1 MLNLWVRAVYAHGP
15 EIRMLTGPFALA
27 LALARVHGDPQA
39 ARRRLQASGHHLGA
53 AGLGSISLSA
63 PVIDFQRGLSSQALG
78 GITGLRR
85 FAADQVLVLRSDGQ
99 RRSLYGW
106 LADQPPWTQ
115 QLVRERGTDLFSA
128 APFLDPG
135 GGGGCHCG
143 GQGVQPSRRRLCQS

>member
-15 EIRMLTGPFALA
+15 EIRMLTGPFALALA

-53 AGLGSISLSA
+53 AGLGSISLTA

-106 LADQPPWTQ
+106 LADQPP
-115 QLVRERGTDLFSA
+115 
-128 APFLDPG
+128 
-135 GGGGCHCG
+135 
-143 GQGVQPSRRRLCQS
+143 